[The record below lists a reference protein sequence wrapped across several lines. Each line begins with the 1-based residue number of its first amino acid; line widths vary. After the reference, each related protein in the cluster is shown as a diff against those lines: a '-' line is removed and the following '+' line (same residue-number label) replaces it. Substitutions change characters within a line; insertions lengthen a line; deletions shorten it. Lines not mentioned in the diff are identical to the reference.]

1 MAPVDIVTSHHERAV
16 VRVGDVYL
24 KVETDAARAR
34 GEVAALQGAPVPVPS
49 LLWWRFGTPSVVA
62 LGAVAGR
69 PLGTFGADSAA
80 PSSAWAAAGA
90 LVRQLH
96 RSPAPEGLR
105 DWFALH
111 GLAGWIDAMGEWLL
125 DETHIAPALVRERT
139 AFAHEHLDHRQVEL
153 VFTHGDLQA
162 EHVFVDGGTITGVI
176 DWGDAGLGDP
186 LYDLAVLTVGHGE
199 HLDDVL
205 AGYADDVG
213 VGVDRDVIEAY
224 WTLRRLGAVRW
235 MTEHGY
241 DATGDIAALEGR

>member
-24 KVETDAARAR
+24 KVETDLAKAR
-34 GEVAALQGAPVPVPS
+34 GEVAALHGAPVPVPA
-49 LLWWRFGTPSVVA
+49 LLWWRFGTPSVLA
-62 LGAVAGR
+62 LAAVAGR
-69 PLGTFGADSAA
+69 PLGALGDERVA
-80 PSSAWAAAGA
+80 PPSAWTAAGA
-90 LVRQLH
+90 MARRLH
-96 RSPAPEGLR
+96 RSPVPAGLR

-111 GLAGWIDAMGEWLL
+111 GLAGWIDSMRGWLL
-125 DETHIAPALVRERT
+125 AETPIAPALVRERA

-162 EHVFVDGGTITGVI
+162 EHVLVDDDGAITGVI

-199 HLDDVL
+199 HLGDVL
-205 AGYADDVG
+205 AGYG
-213 VGVDRDVIEAY
+213 EVDRDVIEAY

-241 DATGDIAALEGR
+241 DPAGDIAALEGA